1 MTIPVPPFLDPQ
13 APAAPS
19 TPQSGAGAAPA
30 QVITAP
36 PEPQTRADGGMPSL
50 GMLLGLGS
58 AMASQTLRSS
68 SGLAAMVAFTLA
80 ACGGGGGDAAPPA
93 PGMPPAPGPNPGPTP
108 APMPGGA
115 PQSPPVAGPPPDPNR
130 PPAPIPAPAPAPVP
144 TPPPAPTPAPSPTPA
159 PAPPSVQRP
168 QTPAQAA
175 SFILR
180 CQHYVTEKDIEEVLR
195 MGYEPWLDAQLA
207 APQREITGW
216 DWGLR
221 EKLNTLETINYQ
233 DVPYMMWYLLMN
245 PIDGVRKRVALA
257 LSEIFVV
264 STVELQGESSQF
276 KVAAFWDLLMRNAF
290 GSYRTLLGDV
300 SLSPAMGS
308 YLSSRGNRRAN
319 PRTGRIPDENYAR
332 EVMQL
337 FSIGL
342 YELNQDG
349 SLKMAAGKPIETYT
363 QETVTNMARIFTG
376 WDYDMTGHIKGTN
389 PMRERNPMALRPDLH
404 SPEDVTLFG
413 QTMAGSEPARRKLD
427 WALDL
432 LFNHPNVGPFIGR
445 QLIQRLVTSNPSAQY
460 VARVAAAFANN
471 GRGERGDMKA
481 VLKAIW
487 LDPEVMAVTEGR
499 VPNDFGKLREPM
511 LRIAQWGA
519 TFKAHKRPNVS
530 SRLSFPLP
538 PFGQQIGQH
547 PFNSPTV
554 FNFFR
559 PGYVPPQTA
568 MGARGMT
575 APEFQILDEYTVASY
590 INVMAELV
598 RDFRQV
604 VGDYSRE
611 LPMADEP
618 ARLVAHLNLIL
629 TGGQLSQRNFE
640 RIVRATEAIAVKD
653 EASRKNRVRTAIF
666 MVMCSPEYIVQK

>member
-1 MTIPVPPFLDPQ
+1 P
-13 APAAPS
+13 
-19 TPQSGAGAAPA
+19 
-30 QVITAP
+30 
-36 PEPQTRADGGMPSL
+36 
-50 GMLLGLGS
+50 
-58 AMASQTLRSS
+58 
-68 SGLAAMVAFTLA
+68 
-80 ACGGGGGDAAPPA
+80 
-93 PGMPPAPGPNPGPTP
+93 
-108 APMPGGA
+108 GA

-130 PPAPIPAPAPAPVP
+130 PPAPIPPAPAPVP
-144 TPPPAPTPAPSPTPA
+144 TPPPSPTPSPAPAPAPTPGPAPAPGPVPSPAPSPS
-159 PAPPSVQRP
+159 PSVLRP

-180 CQHYVTEKDIEEVLR
+180 CQHYVTEKDIEDVLR

-207 APQREITGW
+207 APQKEVTGW
-216 DWGLR
+216 QWSIN

-233 DVPYMMWYLLMN
+233 DVPYMMWYMLMN

-264 STVELQGESSQF
+264 STVELRGESSQF
-276 KVAAFWDLLMRNAF
+276 KVAAYWDLLMRNAF
-290 GSYRTLLGDV
+290 GSYRTLLTDV
-300 SLSPAMGS
+300 SLSPAMGV

-349 SLKMAAGKPIETYT
+349 SLKLAGGKPIETYT
-363 QETVTNMARIFTG
+363 QETVSNMARVFTG

-389 PMRERNPMALRPDLH
+389 PLRERNPMALRPELH

-445 QLIQRLVTSNPSAQY
+445 QLIQRLVTSHPSPQY

-487 LDPEVMAVTEGR
+487 LDPEVMAVTQGQAL
-499 VPNDFGKLREPM
+499 PNDFGKLREPM

-519 TFKAHKRPNVS
+519 TFKARKKAGS
-530 SRLSFPLP
+530 TSRLSYPLP
-538 PFGQQIGQH
+538 LFMQEIGQH
-547 PFNSPTV
+547 PLNSPSV

-568 MGARGMT
+568 MAARGMT

-590 INVMAELV
+590 INVISELV

-611 LPMADEP
+611 MPMADEP
-618 ARLVAHLNLIL
+618 SRLVAHLNLML